1 MTNTASS
8 MIRRG
13 MSVLVI
19 GGALVATA
27 LAGSTGAQANG
38 FGGHG
43 FGGHGFG
50 GHGFGGHGWGHHG
63 WGHGGGF
70 GLAVGLGGDDYY
82 GSTRVCSWQRQFDAD
97 GDYLGRVRV
106 CRLAGY

>member
-1 MTNTASS
+1 MTNTTSS
-8 MIRRG
+8 MIRRS
-13 MSVLVI
+13 MSVLVL

-27 LAGSTGAQANG
+27 LAGSTGAQA
-38 FGGHG
+38 HG

-50 GHGFGGHGWGHHG
+50 GHGFGGRGWGHHG

-70 GLAVGLGGDDYY
+70 GLAVGLSGDDYY

-106 CRLAGY
+106 CRLVAY

>member
-19 GGALVATA
+19 GGALVVTA

-43 FGGHGFG
+43 FGGHGR
-50 GHGFGGHGWGHHG
+50 GHHG

-106 CRLAGY
+106 CHLAAY

>member
-50 GHGFGGHGWGHHG
+50 GHGWGHHG

-82 GSTRVCSWQRQFDAD
+82 GSTRVWQPIEPNPRAAANRTGF
-97 GDYLGRVRV
+97 GRPHET
-106 CRLAGY
+106 RLDL